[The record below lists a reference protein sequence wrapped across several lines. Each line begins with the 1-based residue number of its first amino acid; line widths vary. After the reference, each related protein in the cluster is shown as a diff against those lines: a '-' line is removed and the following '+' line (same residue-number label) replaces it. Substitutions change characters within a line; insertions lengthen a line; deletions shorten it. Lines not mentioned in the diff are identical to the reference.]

1 METLVK
7 GYFLNFCK
15 VVLNTYSKMAS
26 RCKPLFKSRIYNDF
40 NKHATEARADYGR
53 PGNLY

>member
-7 GYFLNFCK
+7 VYFLNFCK